1 MYLASDIP
9 LHMCAPLLLRV
20 CFFCLEP
27 EAQSIIS
34 KEKDTV
40 CDGDTGL
47 YNVELWSIEVSCL
60 EFLFALQVY
69 GAEIFVESLITASIV
84 F

>member
-9 LHMCAPLLLRV
+9 LHIYAPLLLNV
-20 CFFCLEP
+20 FCFFCPEP

-34 KEKDTV
+34 EEKDAV

-47 YNVELWSIEVSCL
+47 YNVELWSVEVSCL
-60 EFLFALQVY
+60 EIPLCLA
-69 GAEIFVESLITASIV
+69 SLLS
-84 F
+84 